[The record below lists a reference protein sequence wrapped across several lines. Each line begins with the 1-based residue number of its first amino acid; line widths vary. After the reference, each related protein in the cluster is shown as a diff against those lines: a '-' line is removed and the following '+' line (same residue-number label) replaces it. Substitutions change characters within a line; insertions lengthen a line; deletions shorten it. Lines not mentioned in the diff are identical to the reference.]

1 MGKGGAKGRGQGE
14 GPRGGAKERGSGVQ
28 GKGLAGEGFR
38 GRATEGCSS
47 KTAYGVI
54 CSVDPIPT
62 ADNWVTLMDEY
73 SV

>member
-1 MGKGGAKGRGQGE
+1 M
-14 GPRGGAKERGSGVQ
+14 
-28 GKGLAGEGFR
+28 GEGFR
-38 GRATEGCSS
+38 GRATVGCSS

-62 ADNWVTLMDEY
+62 ADNWVTLMGEY